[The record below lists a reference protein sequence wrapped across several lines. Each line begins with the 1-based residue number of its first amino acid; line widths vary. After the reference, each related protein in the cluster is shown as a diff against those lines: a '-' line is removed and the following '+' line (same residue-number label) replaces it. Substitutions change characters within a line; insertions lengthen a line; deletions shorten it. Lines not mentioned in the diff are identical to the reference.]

1 MHVPYRDSKLTRLL
15 QDSLGGN
22 SRTLMIACASPSDV
36 DFVETLNTL
45 NYANRAK
52 NIKNKATFLQCYG
65 LCLILQIK
73 FSSELRGRIAA
84 LEAELNEY
92 KQGKK
97 LTGEDGQ
104 EIVNDQYLEN
114 VSLQHEN
121 NRLRTRIKALDETID
136 ILRTRSIQLQQNLEM
151 AKLGELGTAQEGG
164 DNPSSNGEGAEKGS
178 SITSAIRGYI
188 EELEGLRV
196 QLIEARSTN
205 EELRKQNQ
213 RYRSHAAE
221 SGNSVPTSPCMI
233 NSTTAANNNTT
244 SLIKA
249 AKREIRQ
256 QKKLAAMQ
264 ANGEESSNTH
274 ILIEEEYEEALEEDD
289 MEDAADEEEDE
300 EDEAVELVISKER
313 DQLCN
318 DLASLQEDI
327 SIKEMLVAE
336 IQQKDRRLKQMQQDY
351 ERKMIELTER
361 ISNIAAERDKIIAD
375 ITSKAGGKQSE
386 EKVKQVK
393 DDYEKKIGSLKV
405 EFKKYKSIEKEHQR
419 MQMQQNRQ
427 MQDMQRIQNEIL
439 EMKRNKVELMRK
451 LKEENK
457 KAREAERDNIK
468 RLAGM
473 EKQKESKVHK
483 IRQIQQQENQI
494 RQLKAQ
500 AAQKA
505 EAIKRKTEE
514 CQRLREKQRQTEG
527 IGGAR
532 RVNLNQTT
540 TISHPMNTTM
550 PQQNFCNCFSSSCQ
564 KAVFDHG
571 KNAELDQTQRQTISK
586 MEEEMDRQVKER
598 QLLQEELLK
607 LDSTPCSTNDEKQC

>member
-52 NIKNKATFLQCYG
+52 NIKNKVVANQDKSSK
-65 LCLILQIK
+65 LIRQP
-73 FSSELRGRIAA
+73 FYNAM
-84 LEAELNEY
+84 
-92 KQGKK
+92 GKK

-188 EELEGLRV
+188 EELEDSESRTSVQKSRSRV
-196 QLIEARSTN
+196 RQQCA
-205 EELRKQNQ
+205 
-213 RYRSHAAE
+213 
-221 SGNSVPTSPCMI
+221 TSPCMI

-264 ANGEESSNTH
+264 ANGEEGSNTH

-393 DDYEKKIGSLKV
+393 DDYEKKIGSLKW
-405 EFKKYKSIEKEHQR
+405 SS
-419 MQMQQNRQ
+419 
-427 MQDMQRIQNEIL
+427 
-439 EMKRNKVELMRK
+439 RNTRDANAAEQADAGHA
-451 LKEENK
+451 ENP
-457 KAREAERDNIK
+457 ERDSGNE
-468 RLAGM
+468 
-473 EKQKESKVHK
+473 EKQDNREPDPPTQSS
-483 IRQIQQQENQI
+483 
-494 RQLKAQ
+494 

-550 PQQNFCNCFSSSCQ
+550 VLNGRNLNFTPVRNPRLSSLNKTFVTASPVAAKKQFS
-564 KAVFDHG
+564 
-571 KNAELDQTQRQTISK
+571 T
-586 MEEEMDRQVKER
+586 MEKR
-598 QLLQEELLK
+598 
-607 LDSTPCSTNDEKQC
+607 